1 MEELLK
7 RIKGYEKLI
16 ASLVVMVLLF
26 FVCNKFVYQKQMQKR
41 DKLQS
46 ELNTANYQYDLQE
59 ENKKQVEDMEKKFKE
74 YKERLIQIRSDY
86 PPVMQYEELMF
97 LYQDFMNKIPYNFSG
112 VSLSLYNSI
121 KGPSVSSEQLVS
133 QITDKDVLEKAY
145 EMGFVT
151 DTEEYRFQNAILADG
166 SAYSANYSVTITGP
180 MEKVWAFMDLLHSY
194 RPKVAMTSFSLTGH
208 EDGTVTAPISF
219 SILGIMDKH
228 VVGYSMLEKDYW
240 KRTSISGKD
249 NLFVR
254 TTPTG
259 KITTENLS
267 SYTYDKSDF
276 RMRLIPYTEG
286 VTPETVMLEIVN
298 PKEEQKIRPQVYG
311 DDPGI
316 SEVEIYVEE
325 KGGRYFAKIKTQDEA
340 YPDKEYENTIE
351 FVPKMNN
358 LLLYIISSERIDE
371 DDVSGVRIAV
381 ENNTDKKFII
391 KTKYDPED
399 NPRVS
404 LVEKVGDKGKDIK
417 NAVELYREN

>member
-16 ASLVVMVLLF
+16 VSLLVMVCIF
-26 FVCNKFVYQKQMQKR
+26 FVCYKFVYQKQMEKR
-41 DKLQS
+41 DRLQS
-46 ELNTANYQYDLQE
+46 ELNTANYQYDVQE
-59 ENKKQVEDMEKKFKE
+59 ENKRQVEEMEKKLKE
-74 YKERLIQIRSDY
+74 YKERLVQIREDY

-97 LYQDFMNKIPYNFSG
+97 LYQDFMNKIPYKFSG
-112 VSLSLYNSI
+112 VTLSLYNSI
-121 KGPSVSSEQLVS
+121 KGPSVSSEELIK
-133 QITDKDVLEKAY
+133 QITDKDVLDKAY

-151 DTEEYRFQNAILADG
+151 DTEEYRFQNATLADG
-166 SAYSANYSVTITGP
+166 SAYSANYSVTITGA
-180 MEKVWAFMDLLHSY
+180 MEKVWAFMDLMRSY

-249 NLFVR
+249 NLFIR
-254 TTPTG
+254 TQSTG
-259 KITTENLS
+259 KVAIENIGD
-267 SYTYDKSDF
+267 YTYDKADF

-286 VTPETVMLEIVN
+286 VTPSTVMLEIVN
-298 PKEEQKIRPQVYG
+298 PKREQETLPQVYG
-311 DDPGI
+311 NDEGI
-316 SEVEIYVEE
+316 SEVNIYVEE
-325 KGGRYFAKIKTQDEA
+325 EAGRYFAKIKTQDQG
-340 YPDKEYENTIE
+340 YPDEEFENTVE

-358 LLLYIISSERIDE
+358 LFLYVMSSERIDE
-371 DDVSGVRIAV
+371 DDVSGVRINI
-381 ENNTDKKFII
+381 ENNTDKKFVI

-404 LVEKVGDKGKDIK
+404 IVEKVSDKDRDVK
-417 NAVELYREN
+417 NAVLLYRDD